1 MVVQETS
8 SSSRQKPIKVILTG
22 ATGMVGEGVL
32 LECLQNEAVAE
43 VLLVSRRHYA
53 YRHPKLKE
61 LLVPDFLKIDE
72 HRDRLQGYDA
82 CFYCAGVSSVGMNEA
97 DYTRATYDTT
107 LQFAKTLAS
116 VNPFMVFDYVT
127 GAHTDSSETGK
138 LMWARVKGKTENDLQ
153 GLPFSGQY
161 NFRPGFMKPVEGQ
174 KNVKWFFKPVIWL
187 FPHLFPSQSLTLHD
201 VGKAMIN
208 TVTKGYPK
216 PVLEIADIRALAE
229 G

>member
-1 MVVQETS
+1 MVVQENFS
-8 SSSRQKPIKVILTG
+8 STGQRPIRVILTG

-32 LECLQNEAVAE
+32 LECLQNEAVAD
-43 VLLVSRRHYA
+43 VLLVSRRHYEHH
-53 YRHPKLKE
+53 HPKLNE

-82 CFYCAGVSSVGMNEA
+82 CFFCAGVSSVGMNEA

-107 LQFAKTLAS
+107 LQFAKTLAA
-116 VNPFMVFDYVT
+116 VNPSMVFDYVT
-127 GAHTDSSETGK
+127 GAHTDSSEKGK

-153 GLPFSGQY
+153 TLPFRGQY

-174 KNVKWFFKPVIWL
+174 KNVKWFFKPLIWL
-187 FPHLFPSQSLTLHD
+187 FPHLFPSQTLSLHE

-208 TVTKGYPK
+208 TVTKGYSK
-216 PVLEIADIRALAE
+216 PVLEIADIRALAKA
-229 G
+229 

>member
-1 MVVQETS
+1 MVVQEMS
-8 SSSRQKPIKVILTG
+8 SSTSQRLIKVILTG

-32 LECLQNEAVAE
+32 LECLQNSAVAE

-53 YRHPKLKE
+53 YSHPKLKE
-61 LLVPDFLKIDE
+61 LLVPDFMKIDD
-72 HRDRLQGYDA
+72 HRDQLQGYDA

-107 LQFAKTLAS
+107 LQFANTLAA
-116 VNPFMVFDYVT
+116 VNPSLVFDYVT
-127 GAHTDSSETGK
+127 GAHTDSSEKGK

-153 GLPFSGQY
+153 KLPFRGQY
-161 NFRPGFMKPVEGQ
+161 NFRPGFMKPVQGQ

-187 FPHLFPSQSLTLHD
+187 LPYLFPAQSLTLHE

-208 TVTKGYPK
+208 TVTKGYSK
-216 PVLEIADIRALAE
+216 PVLEIADIRALARE
-229 G
+229 